1 MNYKNIIQITS
12 FSIMKGESLVR
23 KYFGTDGVRGV
34 ANTELTCDLAYKLGR
49 AGGFVLAQGDH
60 RVKVVVGKD
69 TRISGDMLEASLIA
83 GLMSVGC
90 DVITVGI
97 IPTPA
102 VAYLTRKY
110 GADCGVVIS
119 ASHNPV
125 EYNGIK
131 FFNKNGYKLD
141 DEIELKIEE
150 YIDDIDKIDCLPIGE
165 NVGRKLHE
173 HCAQRDYV
181 DYLKSIISTDFKGL
195 KVVLDCANGASY
207 KVAPIVFDELG
218 ASVISINSLPD
229 GNNINYKCGSTHPE
243 QLQRAVLEHNADL
256 GLAYDGDADRLIAV
270 NEKGQI
276 VDGDHIMILSALN
289 LKKNNKLAQ
298 DTLVVTVMSNIGL
311 TIAAKENGINLSTT
325 AVGDRYVLEDMVK
338 NGYNLGGE
346 QSGHMIF
353 LDYNTTGDGVLSSLI
368 LANIILQEKKPLS
381 EIASIMSQYP
391 QVLVNATIKNENKNK
406 YMEYPEIKTE
416 IERIESILN
425 GNGRV
430 LIRPSGTEP
439 LVRVMLEG
447 KEEGQIKEL
456 ATNLA
461 NLIQEKLS

>member
-1 MNYKNIIQITS
+1 M
-12 FSIMKGESLVR
+12 R

-34 ANTELTCDLAYKLGR
+34 ANKELTCDLAYRLGR
-49 AGGFVLAQGDH
+49 AGGYVLAQGDH

-69 TRISGDMLEASLIA
+69 TRMSGDMLESALIA

-90 DVITVGI
+90 DIIPVGV

-110 GADCGVVIS
+110 NADCGVVIS
-119 ASHNPV
+119 ASHNPM
-125 EYNGIK
+125 EDNGIK
-131 FFNKNGYKLD
+131 FFNKDGFKLD
-141 DEIELKIEE
+141 DAIELEIEKYIEN
-150 YIDDIDKIDCLPIGE
+150 IDKVDCNPVGE
-165 NVGRKLHE
+165 NVGVINHE
-173 HCAQRDYV
+173 HNALRDYV
-181 DYLKSIISTDFKGL
+181 DYLKSIINVDLTGM

-207 KVAPIVFDELG
+207 EVAPTVFKELG
-218 ASVISINSLPD
+218 ANVIDINTTPN
-229 GNNINYKCGSTHPE
+229 GKNINDKCGSTHPE
-243 QLQRAVLEHNADL
+243 MLQKAVVENKADL

-270 NEKGQI
+270 DENGNI
-276 VDGDHIMILSALN
+276 VDGDHIMVLSAIH
-289 LKKNNKLAQ
+289 LKNKGKLAQ

-311 TIAAKENGINLSTT
+311 TIAAKEHGINLATT
-325 AVGDRYVLEDMVK
+325 AVGDRYVLEEMK
-338 NGYNLGGE
+338 NSGYNLGGE

-353 LDYNTTGDGVLSSLI
+353 LDYNTTGDGVLSSLV
-368 LANIILQEKKPLS
+368 LAQIVLEEGKNLS
-381 EIASIMSQYP
+381 ELAAVMTQYP
-391 QVLVNATIKNENKNK
+391 QVLVNARIKNENKNK
-406 YMEYPEIKTE
+406 YMEYPEIKYE
-416 IERIESILN
+416 IERIEKLLD
-425 GNGRV
+425 GCGRV

>member
-1 MNYKNIIQITS
+1 M
-12 FSIMKGESLVR
+12 R

-49 AGGFVLAQGDH
+49 AGGYVLAQGDH

-69 TRISGDMLEASLIA
+69 TRISGDMLEAALIS

-90 DVITVGI
+90 DVITVGVV
-97 IPTPA
+97 PTPA
-102 VAYLTRKY
+102 VAYLTKEY
-110 GADCGVVIS
+110 NADCGVVIS

-131 FFNKNGYKLD
+131 FFNKDGYKLD
-141 DEIELKIEE
+141 DAIELEIEKYIE
-150 YIDDIDKIDCLPIGE
+150 DIDKVECSPVGE
-165 NVGRKLHE
+165 HVGRRIHKHD
-173 HCAQRDYV
+173 AKKDYV
-181 DYLKSIISTDFKGL
+181 NYLKSIINVDFKGL
-195 KVVLDCANGASY
+195 KVVLDCANGAAY
-207 KVAPIVFDELG
+207 EVAPTVFKELG
-218 ASVISINSLPD
+218 AEVVSINSNPN
-229 GNNINYKCGSTHPE
+229 GNNINDKCGSTHPE
-243 QLQRAVLEHNADL
+243 QLKEAVLEYKADL

-276 VDGDHIMILSALN
+276 VDGDHIMILSAIY
-289 LKKNNKLAQ
+289 LKKNNKLAK

-311 TIAAKENGINLSTT
+311 TIAAKENGIKLATT
-325 AVGDRYVLEDMVK
+325 SVGDRYVLEEMK
-338 NGYNLGGE
+338 NSGYNLGGE

-353 LDYNTTGDGVLSSLI
+353 LDYNTTGDGVLSSLV
-368 LANIILQEKKPLS
+368 LAKIVLEENKALS
-381 EIASIMSQYP
+381 ELASVMTQYP
-391 QVLVNATIKNENKNK
+391 QVLVNARISNENKNK
-406 YMEYPEIKTE
+406 YMEIKEISDE
-416 IERIESILN
+416 ISRIESLLD
-425 GNGRV
+425 GCGRV

>member
-1 MNYKNIIQITS
+1 M
-12 FSIMKGESLVR
+12 R

-49 AGGFVLAQGDH
+49 AGGYVLAKGDH

-69 TRISGDMLEASLIA
+69 TRISGDMLEAALIS

-90 DVITVGI
+90 DVITVGVV
-97 IPTPA
+97 PTPA
-102 VAYLTRKY
+102 VAYLTKKY
-110 GADCGVVIS
+110 NADCGVVIS

-131 FFNKNGYKLD
+131 FFNKDGYKLD
-141 DEIELKIEE
+141 DSIELEIENYIENIE
-150 YIDDIDKIDCLPIGE
+150 KVESSPIGSE
-165 NVGRKLHE
+165 VGRKMHK
-173 HCAQRDYV
+173 HDAKRDYV
-181 DYLKSIISTDFKGL
+181 
-195 KVVLDCANGASY
+195 DCANGAAY
-207 KVAPIVFDELG
+207 EVGPMVFKELG
-218 ASVISINSLPD
+218 AEVISINSCPD
-229 GNNINYKCGSTHPE
+229 GNNINDKCGSTHP
-243 QLQRAVLEHNADL
+243 QKLQEAVIENNAAL

-270 NEKGQI
+270 DEKGQI
-276 VDGDHIMILSALN
+276 VDGDHIMILSAIY
-289 LKKNNKLAQ
+289 LKKNNKLSK

-311 TIAAKENGINLSTT
+311 TIAAKEHGINLATT
-325 AVGDRYVLEDMVK
+325 SVGDRYVLEEMK
-338 NGYNLGGE
+338 NSGYNLGGE

-353 LDYNTTGDGVLSSLI
+353 LDYNTTGDGVLSSLVLSKI
-368 LANIILQEKKPLS
+368 VLEENKALS
-381 EIASIMSQYP
+381 ELASVMTQYP
-391 QVLVNATIKNENKNK
+391 QVLVNARISNENKNK
-406 YMEYPEIKTE
+406 YMEIKEISDEIK
-416 IERIESILN
+416 RIESLLD
-425 GNGRV
+425 GCGRV

>member
-1 MNYKNIIQITS
+1 M
-12 FSIMKGESLVR
+12 R

-207 KVAPIVFDELG
+207 KVAPIVFD
-218 ASVISINSLPD
+218 
-229 GNNINYKCGSTHPE
+229 
-243 QLQRAVLEHNADL
+243 
-256 GLAYDGDADRLIAV
+256 
-270 NEKGQI
+270 
-276 VDGDHIMILSALN
+276 
-289 LKKNNKLAQ
+289 
-298 DTLVVTVMSNIGL
+298 
-311 TIAAKENGINLSTT
+311 
-325 AVGDRYVLEDMVK
+325 
-338 NGYNLGGE
+338 
-346 QSGHMIF
+346 
-353 LDYNTTGDGVLSSLI
+353 
-368 LANIILQEKKPLS
+368 
-381 EIASIMSQYP
+381 
-391 QVLVNATIKNENKNK
+391 
-406 YMEYPEIKTE
+406 
-416 IERIESILN
+416 
-425 GNGRV
+425 
-430 LIRPSGTEP
+430 
-439 LVRVMLEG
+439 
-447 KEEGQIKEL
+447 
-456 ATNLA
+456 
-461 NLIQEKLS
+461 